1 MLENRLAGHFWCE
14 CLECDQTVEGLRALL
29 VHRKNSDIKLELAF
43 VHFALTGDTSYIV
56 FNELY
61 HVNTRH
67 GEIQDP
73 QLVKSDEDDDEDW
86 DVDDGI

>member
-1 MLENRLAGHFWCE
+1 MLENRPASHFWCE

-29 VHRKNSDIKLELAF
+29 VHRKNSDAKLELAF
-43 VHFALTGDTSYIV
+43 VHFALTGATSYIV

-73 QLVKSDEDDDEDW
+73 QLVREDEDDEDW
-86 DVDDGI
+86 DEDDGI